1 MLVMAFQP
9 CLLGAPI
16 LEASAPLPSSRQ
28 SPFQWNPSLPAGN
41 PTRWMRPITNR
52 ESTDLYHAWLQSTSA
67 TPSAFSLQ
75 SPLMDLSGLPIA
87 PPDGIPLATPG
98 GTPAA
103 SIPAGECELVGE
115 ISDAASLDPI
125 AGAIIE
131 ALGVGKTTETDAKGR
146 FKFSGLPPGTYT
158 LEASKLGYF
167 AESGSVTLVPGQ
179 VAELRVGLR
188 IKPADD
194 GSQEYTLEEETLI
207 GEYQG
212 EIAGAL
218 GLNLDA
224 DTPVLSSGVNRDFF
238 AKTNVGDAGQ
248 AVAKVSGANIVDGKY
263 AVVRGLADR
272 YVTTTFNGAQI
283 SSADPSRKAVQ
294 LDLFPTNVI
303 EAINVAKTYSP
314 ELSADFG
321 GAAIDIVTR
330 AFPEKQIIS
339 FKAKYEINS
348 NLQDKIY
355 THPGGDLGFMGK
367 PRPGLPPVLETRN
380 PTTGNPEFLPTPT
393 TTTQELKDKMTQ
405 LHQSQSLLP
414 VLDDAENGASY
425 GFTFGQTFKL
435 PNDMKLG
442 IITALAQSS
451 GDTNNTSEIN
461 NQNRSFMRDDYERG
475 VELSGFF
482 SAALEI
488 NELNKVQ
495 FTYFNKHAAKDT
507 VTQGRRVTGG
517 PLELGNLVNYG
528 NIPIVRDTYGADA
541 VYHRE
546 FWDIGTVN
554 RDLEIF
560 QTKGSHK
567 FSEDGPSI
575 NWAVTDSSSA
585 EVRPHSSHFEYGL
598 LDFSAKALQPFVAA
612 ATVRL
617 DKIVKDNAAFFGLDP
632 ATATWAN
639 SRATVAALLGDDT
652 VAAIETNAGLPV
664 VNGNLPEVKTIFP
677 VSGIVGQNERTITA
691 FRRTDSTEEDASHR
705 QLGGTIPF
713 HFGDPSE
720 KRLFELSLGGSKLRK
735 TRDVKARVY
744 GLVTAET
751 NGTFAFPG
759 TLGGVDTEIA
769 NDPSSLSDYFTGDI
783 TTGPY
788 YGYSVG
794 DGGVENIDTILNQE
808 ALYVSGRLQLGDFFI
823 AGGLREEKESY
834 RIDVSSAPLIPFTD
848 AQVDILGWER
858 RDDQEDILPSFSTG
872 TSLFEKTLD
881 VLFAWSVTIARPTFW
896 EFLPTTSVDQ
906 SSGITRSG
914 NVELDKTTIHNFD
927 LSATI
932 RPAEDITL
940 RASVFHK
947 SLQRPL
953 VQIFNGVGIA
963 YRDSIRDG
971 SGKTREYDAMINGL
985 EIEADIAN
993 LGPFSLRGNFTYID
1007 AVLNY
1012 FFDGGG
1018 TVSPVQSQLPF
1029 QPSIIANATLGYEHK
1044 PWDLSAYLTYNY
1056 TGAYPTILKA
1066 SPQDSEVTRLAN
1078 SSLDLVIAKKLEIE
1092 DVNYTLRCGVRNLMD
1107 VDDTYTF
1114 GGKTF
1119 SNNNIGRT
1127 YFLEAEVSF

>member
-9 CLLGAPI
+9 CLLGAPVLEI
-16 LEASAPLPSSRQ
+16 LNPQATSRQ
-28 SPFQWNPSLPAGN
+28 GPFVWNPSFKSKNSNTWMKPAS
-41 PTRWMRPITNR
+41 TRRA
-52 ESTDLYHAWLQSTSA
+52 SDLYQAWLQSPAPTR
-67 TPSAFSLQ
+67 PAFSLQ
-75 SPLMDLSGLPIA
+75 TPLVDLAGLPIA
-87 PPDGIPLATPG
+87 PPDGIPVATPG
-98 GTPAA
+98 GAPVAML
-103 SIPAGECELVGE
+103 PNGQCELVGE

-125 AGAIIE
+125 AGAIVDAI
-131 ALGVGKTTETDAKGR
+131 GTGKTTDTDSKGR
-146 FKFSGLPPGTYT
+146 FKFTGLPPGTYT

-167 AESGSVTLVPGQ
+167 AETGSVTLVAGQ

-188 IKPADD
+188 SKPADD

-224 DTPVLSSGVNRDFF
+224 DTPVLSSGVNRDDF

-248 AVAKVSGANIVDGKY
+248 AVGKVSGANIVDGKY

-303 EAINVAKTYSP
+303 EAINVAKTFSP

-330 AFPEKQIIS
+330 AFPEKQLIS

-348 NLQDKIY
+348 NLKDKIY
-355 THPGGDLGFMGK
+355 VHPGGDLGFMGK
-367 PRPGLPPVLETRN
+367 PRPGLPPVLETTN
-380 PTTGNPEFLPTPT
+380 PATGKPLFLPTPT
-393 TTTQELKDKMTQ
+393 TTPQDLKDRMTQ

-414 VLDDAENGASY
+414 VLDDAENGVSY
-425 GFTFGQTFKL
+425 GLTFGQTFKL

-442 IITALAQSS
+442 VMAAFAQSS
-451 GDTNNTSEIN
+451 GDSNNTSDIN
-461 NQNRSFMRDDYERG
+461 NQNRSYIRDDYERG
-475 VELSGFF
+475 VELSGFL

-488 NELNKVQ
+488 NDLNKVQ

-528 NIPIVRDTYGADA
+528 NTPIVRDTYGADA
-541 VYHRE
+541 IYYRE
-546 FWDIGTVN
+546 FWDIGTVV

-560 QTKGSHK
+560 QTKGTHK
-567 FSEDGPSI
+567 FSEDGASI
-575 NWAVTDSSSA
+575 TWAVTDSSSA
-585 EVRPHSSHFEYGL
+585 ELRPHSSHFEYGL
-598 LDFSAKALQPFVAA
+598 LDFSAKALQPYVDAA
-612 ATVRL
+612 NVRL
-617 DKIVKDNAAFFGLDP
+617 DQIVKENAAFLGLDP

-639 SRATVAALLGDDT
+639 SRAAVAALLGEET
-652 VAAIETNAGLPV
+652 AATIETNAGLPV
-664 VNGNLPEVKTIFP
+664 VNGNLQPIKTIFP
-677 VSGIVGQNERTITA
+677 VSGIVGQNERTLTA

-720 KRLFELSLGGSKLRK
+720 KRFFELSLGGSKLRK

-751 NGTFAFPG
+751 NGNFAFPNS
-759 TLGGVDTEIA
+759 LGGIDNELA
-769 NDPSSLSDYFTGDI
+769 NDPSGLSDYFTGDI

-788 YGYSVG
+788 YGYAVG
-794 DGGVENIDTILNQE
+794 DGGVENIDTILNQDS
-808 ALYVSGRLQLGDFFI
+808 LYVSGKLQLGDFFV
-823 AGGLREEKESY
+823 AGGIRQEKESY
-834 RIDVSSAPLIPFTD
+834 QIDVASAPLIPFTD
-848 AQVDILGWER
+848 AQVDILGWEK
-858 RDDQEDILPSFSTG
+858 RDDQEAILPSFTTG
-872 TSLFEKTLD
+872 TSLFEKALD

-927 LSATI
+927 LATTL
-932 RPAEDITL
+932 RPAENVTL
-940 RASVFHK
+940 RTSLFHK
-947 SLQRPL
+947 KLERPL
-953 VQIFNGVGIA
+953 VQIFNGSGIA
-963 YRDSIRDG
+963 YRDSILDA
-971 SGKTREYDAMINGL
+971 SGQTLEYDATINGL
-985 EIEADIAN
+985 EIEADITK

-1012 FFDGGG
+1012 YFDGGG

-1029 QPSIIANATLGYEHK
+1029 QPSIIANATLGYEYE
-1044 PWDLSAYLTYNY
+1044 PWNFSAYLTYNY

-1066 SPQDSEVTRLAN
+1066 NERDSEVTRLAN
-1078 SSLDLVIAKKLEIE
+1078 STFDLVLAKKLVIE
-1092 DVNYTLRCGVRNLMD
+1092 DVNYTVRCGVKNLLSAE
-1107 VDDTYTF
+1107 DTYKYD
-1114 GGKTF
+1114 GRTF

-1127 YFLEAEVSF
+1127 YFLEAEISF